1 MAHWQLR
8 HENIVPLIG
17 LFQSGEEAPAMVRLR
32 AKYDSADAYL
42 RERTDPG
49 DFLKIVRRLSLPVR
63 LKGYNATS
71 YYSRSEVLQMAWPT
85 SIHDRPLSYMVTCI
99 QQVWP

>member
-1 MAHWQLR
+1 
-8 HENIVPLIG
+8 
-17 LFQSGEEAPAMVRLR
+17 MVLLR

-42 RERTDPG
+42 RVRNDPG
-49 DFLKIVRRLSLPVR
+49 DFLKIVRPPLPFRLR
-63 LKGYNATS
+63 AYNANT
-71 YYSRSEVLQMAWPT
+71 YYSRSEVLQMDWPT